1 MAYRYPGTYE
11 ESRGNVQN
19 EIFYRIS
26 PDYPQESAISLILSG
41 NVEQTT
47 ASGEPNYYV
56 DTDSMATTDYALVGV
71 GFKSDGTPY
80 ESTLRTCTEVR
91 IPIQTGSGV
100 DDVEWVRFPVQ
111 SRTIYSSW
119 VYLWTD
125 EDSKVVVSGSWL
137 APSFSFADSREPFDS
152 GSDLVPESLDYT
164 CPVVISPEHSV
175 MFVVYKP
182 DNFEFAGEYNAV
194 LNNAI
199 PDAHN
204 ILFYNSGSTKLKK
217 YVSDY
222 HKAASI
228 GGHHAGTLNI
238 NQATDNKDIR
248 TNDFFTE
255 FEARCMKS
263 AVTGAVTGGIEYL
276 QTLDLSFMS
285 YRAISASIYVD
296 RIMGGTGSMGM
307 TGSEEIR
314 ELSMSIEQVWEDMQ
328 EGNVDDPQTV
338 YFIERSELEKKENSN
353 TDYIPWNIRI
363 LRKTSIPISGSI
375 LFTMDRHTP
384 VRVSK
389 ATLYAPFL
397 NRVYRTDEYGTVT
410 ELYPTGSVVQ

>member
-11 ESRGNVQN
+11 ENRGNVQN

-119 VYLWTD
+119 IYLWTD
-125 EDSKVVVSGSWL
+125 EDSKVIISGSWL
-137 APSFSFADSREPFDS
+137 APSFSFADNQEPFDS
-152 GSDLVPESLDYT
+152 GSDLVPESLDYS
-164 CPVVISPEHSV
+164 CPVVVSPQHSV

-228 GGHHAGTLNI
+228 GGHHAGALNI

-248 TNDFFTE
+248 TGDFFRE
-255 FEARCMKS
+255 FEARSMKS
-263 AVTGAVTGGIEYL
+263 SGSASGEMVEFL

-285 YRAISASIYVD
+285 YRAISASVYVD
-296 RIMGGTGSMGM
+296 RTIGGVYESGSSG
-307 TGSEEIR
+307 TLPEA
-314 ELSMSIEQVWEDMQ
+314 SMSIEQVWEDMQ

-363 LRKTSIPISGSI
+363 LKKASIPVTGSI
-375 LFTMDRHTP
+375 LFTMDQHTP